1 MMSHNTGNVPDP
13 IAALY
18 QIGTR
23 GISPGLERMGR
34 ACDRLGHPEQN
45 LPAIQVA
52 GTNGKGSVSTMLEGA
67 LRKNGYRTGLFTSP
81 HIHRFTERIRVD
93 GDEVPVAELEPHIH
107 RVLALTREVEP
118 ILLTFFEVT
127 TLVALLV
134 FQSRGVDVAVLEVG
148 LGGRL
153 DATSVVTPGVGV
165 ITSIGLD
172 HTEWLGHTLPEI
184 AFEKAAIAKANM
196 TVCCG
201 PVSDEVDHVITETV
215 QGRGARLIRVTRP
228 IELPDSAVIPGIAL
242 QRHQQYNAQLA
253 LEAFCQFTREKDRA
267 RQTECFIESLQ
278 SFRMPCRFERLRVD
292 AGDFLIDGA
301 HNDEAMTALVTSIDR
316 GKIPVTRI
324 VFGALSGKPIDR
336 MLTQLKRVC
345 PDIVIVSAP
354 VERTMDA
361 ASVSRRWQL
370 PHSTLP
376 EVLSAKNECGVT
388 LVTGS
393 FFVAAEA
400 RRILLGI
407 SQQPQIAM

>member
-1 MMSHNTGNVPDP
+1 MMSHSTGNVPDP
-13 IAALY
+13 VAALY
-18 QIGTR
+18 QIETR
-23 GISPGLERMGR
+23 GILPGLERMGQ

-45 LPAIQVA
+45 LPAIQIA

-93 GDEVPVAELEPHIH
+93 GSEVPVAELKPHIH
-107 RVLALTREVEP
+107 RVLSLTREVDP

-134 FQSRGVDVAVLEVG
+134 FQARGVDVAVLEVG

-172 HTEWLGHTLPEI
+172 HTEWLGDTLTEI

-201 PVSDEVDHVITETV
+201 PVSDEVGRVIAETV
-215 QGRGARLIRVTRP
+215 QRRGAQLLRVTQP
-228 IELPDSAVIPGIAL
+228 IQLPDSAAIPEISL

-253 LEAFCQFTREKDRA
+253 LEAFCQFTRGKDRA
-267 RQTECFIESLQ
+267 RQTRCFIESLQ
-278 SFRMPCRFERLRVD
+278 SFRMPCRFERLRMD
-292 AGDFLIDGA
+292 EGEFLIDGA
-301 HNDEAMTALVTSIDR
+301 HNEEAMSALVTSIDR

-324 VFGALSGKPIDR
+324 VFGALSGKPIER
-336 MLTQLKRVC
+336 MLTLLKMVC
-345 PDIVIVSAP
+345 TDIVIVSAP

-370 PHSTLP
+370 PHGTLP
-376 EVLSAKNECGVT
+376 EVLSARHECGVT

-407 SQQPQIAM
+407 LPEPQIAM